1 VNRALQLFNLFGVVM
16 LAGLCA
22 VQWQTNRHLN
32 LEINRLEKI
41 RLEQSARND
50 DQRRQIEGCAAD
62 LDSFREQLARVNA
75 SAGESH
81 GRLGAA
87 EKELAQLS
95 AERDQL
101 KTSVTNW
108 AEAVS
113 IRDARLKENHEQ
125 LQKLA
130 DDRNEAVTRFN
141 DLAAKYNAAVSDLN
155 GRTKEFNALVEKYNA
170 VVKAAKREAT
180 P

>member
-1 VNRALQLFNLFGVVM
+1 MNKALQYFNLCGVVV
-16 LAGLCA
+16 LAVLCA
-22 VQWQTNRHLN
+22 RQWQTNRHLN
-32 LEINRLEKI
+32 HEINRLEKV

-50 DQRRQIEGCAAD
+50 EQRRQIEGYSTD

-75 SAGESH
+75 SVGASH

-87 EKELAQLS
+87 EKEIAQLS
-95 AERDQL
+95 AERDLL
-101 KTSVTNW
+101 KSSVTNW

-130 DDRNEAVTRFN
+130 DDRNEAVTKFN
-141 DLAAKYNAAVSDLN
+141 DLAAKYNAAVNDLN
-155 GRTKEFNALVEKYNA
+155 GRTKEFNALVDKYNA